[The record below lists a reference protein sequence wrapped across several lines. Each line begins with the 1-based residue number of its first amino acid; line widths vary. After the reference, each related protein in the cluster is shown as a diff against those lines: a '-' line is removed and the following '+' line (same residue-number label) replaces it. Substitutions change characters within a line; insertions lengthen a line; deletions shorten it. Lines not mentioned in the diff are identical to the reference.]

1 MKIAVASQD
10 FETVS
15 QHAGKTSRFILFDA
29 VPGGVPLETGKLDL
43 PEEMTMHAFAGG
55 KHPLDSV
62 DVLIAAS
69 AGPGFI
75 AKMEE
80 RGVKVVTTTQSEPQK
95 AAAAYAAGTLSP
107 ADPEE
112 GCGCGCDHHH

>member
-10 FETVS
+10 FSTVS
-15 QHAGKTSRFILFDA
+15 LHAGKTSRFILFDA

-55 KHPLDSV
+55 VHPLDSV

-75 AKMEE
+75 AKMQE
-80 RGVKVVTTTQSEPQK
+80 RGVKVVTTTQSDPMH
-95 AAAAYAAGTLSP
+95 AVADFVSGTLVP